1 LPERVFVQKLK
12 RAGFADIQTLDERV
26 FGIDDLTRYPLFTPS
41 LIANMR
47 RLLTPERQDAVARSV
62 VFNAT
67 KPAAAPGG

>member
-1 LPERVFVQKLK
+1 MQKLK
-12 RAGFADIQTLDERV
+12 RVGFTDIVALDERV

-62 VFNAT
+62 VFTAT
-67 KPAAAPGG
+67 KAATAPGG

>member
-1 LPERVFVQKLK
+1 
-12 RAGFADIQTLDERV
+12 
-26 FGIDDLTRYPLFTPS
+26 
-41 LIANMR
+41 MR